1 MDMQATDIRTLSTDE
16 CDGVSGGLGWF
27 ALALA
32 LGGGAAVGITA
43 AILTASK
50 EEEVLV
56 PKIEFPPERP

>member
-1 MDMQATDIRTLSTDE
+1 MDKQATDIRALSIDE

-32 LGGGAAVGITA
+32 LGGGAAAGTIVG
-43 AILTASK
+43 ILTASK
-50 EEEVLV
+50 V